1 MFKISIII
9 VTYNAERYLDE
20 CIKSVVEQNSNNFEL
35 LIIDGKSTDNTLSI
49 IKKYDKNIDYFISEK
64 DNGIYDAMNKGLD
77 CAKGEYVYFLGADDT
92 LYNKNVLKDIENY
105 LDNKIDI
112 LSGNV
117 YLVDRNLNM
126 KKLAKNNYTRKEI
139 IRGQMIPHQG
149 MFIKR
154 ELALKYKFNIKY
166 RIASDYEM
174 LLKAINDNAT
184 ILFISNIVANY
195 SVSGVSSIQINKSSE
210 EYINILKENV
220 SIEIARIYKKTVIK
234 NSVKNL
240 VKNVFMCFF
249 NKKIYLFLKGWKRCK

>member
-126 KKLAKNNYTRKEI
+126 KKLAKNKYTKEEI
-139 IRGQMIPHQG
+139 ITGQMLPHQG
-149 MFIKR
+149 LFVR
-154 ELALKYKFNIKY
+154 RTLALKYKFNVKY
-166 RIASDYEM
+166 KIASDYEM
-174 LLKAINDNAT
+174 LLKIIKDNYN
-184 ILFISNIVANY
+184 ILYIDDIIANY
-195 SVSGVSSIQINKSSE
+195 NVSGISSLQTEILIK
-210 EYINILKENV
+210 EYTEILKENI
-220 SIEIARIYKKTVIK
+220 SEENAI
-234 NSVKNL
+234 L
-240 VKNVFMCFF
+240 F
-249 NKKIYLFLKGWKRCK
+249 NKKINNNFLKKYVKKFIKNCFGNRVLKKLSGWENY

>member
-126 KKLAKNNYTRKEI
+126 KKLAKNKYTKEEI
-139 IRGQMIPHQG
+139 ITGQMLPHQG
-149 MFIKR
+149 LFVR
-154 ELALKYKFNIKY
+154 RTLALKYKFNVKY
-166 RIASDYEM
+166 KISSDYEM
-174 LLKAINDNAT
+174 LLKIIKDNYN
-184 ILFISNIVANY
+184 ILYIDDVIANY
-195 SVSGVSSIQINKSSE
+195 NVSGISSLQTEILIK
-210 EYINILKENV
+210 EYTEILKENI
-220 SIEIARIYKKTVIK
+220 SEENAI
-234 NSVKNL
+234 L
-240 VKNVFMCFF
+240 F
-249 NKKIYLFLKGWKRCK
+249 NKKINNNFLKKYVKKFIKNCFGNRVLKKLSGWENY